1 MFDEMQPVWRTMS
14 STKGDGFF
22 VWEVVQV
29 VGENYPNRPYYTA
42 CSDGTDVMVQC
53 CHFFSEK
60 EALTFL
66 NNGGW
71 EDQSVTVI

>member
-14 STKGDGFF
+14 STNGDGFF

-29 VGENYPNRPYYTA
+29 IGENYPNRPYYVS

-53 CHFFSEK
+53 HHFFEEK
-60 EALTFL
+60 QALTFL
-66 NNGGW
+66 NDGGW
-71 EDQSVTVI
+71 EDQIVTVI